1 MGDALSDVAFL
12 AGSENRVRVLQAL
25 AEDAHTRS
33 ELVDASDSSRPT
45 VSRILSAFDER
56 GWIRER
62 NGLYEATP
70 LGTMVADAFDSLE
83 TATATA
89 QHLHDVLPYLPV
101 DTMGFDL
108 RRLRDAT
115 IVNQSS
121 GDPLAP
127 IRYGMELI
135 RASSRAYGISRAL
148 MPEMVNVGADTV
160 EEHGLDISIVADVRA
175 FQEPAQAADD
185 GYREAIGRFAG
196 DDRIDVYAHAD
207 VPHIVGVLDDD
218 VVVLATDDRG
228 VVHATVVS
236 DDPVVREWADDLYET
251 YRGDAVP
258 VESTADIDDLED
270 RV

>member
-1 MGDALSDVAFL
+1 MRDALSDVAFL

-33 ELVDASDSSRPT
+33 ELVDASGSSRPT

-70 LGTMVADAFDSLE
+70 LGTMVAAAFDSLE
-83 TATATA
+83 SATETA
-89 QHLHDVLPYLPV
+89 QHLDDLLPYLPV
-101 DTMGFDL
+101 DTMDFDL
-108 RRLRDAT
+108 RHLRDAT
-115 IVNQSS
+115 IVRQSS

-127 IRYGMELI
+127 IRYGIELI
-135 RASSRAYGISRAL
+135 RSSSRAYGVSRAL
-148 MPEMVNVGADTV
+148 LPEMVNVGADTV
-160 EEHGLDISIVADVRA
+160 EEHGLDISIVADIHA
-175 FQEPAQAADD
+175 FQQPAQAADA
-185 GYREAIGRFAG
+185 GYRDAIDRFAS
-196 DDRIDVYAHAD
+196 DDRIDLYAHAD

-228 VVHATVVS
+228 VVHATIVS
-236 DDPVVREWADDLYET
+236 DHPVVREWADGLYET
-251 YRGDAVP
+251 YRADAVP
-258 VESTADIDDLED
+258 VDATTDLDALDD